1 MNYVLGEKNI
11 MALFNKKQQL
21 GQGNPKEKP
30 EKMPPPKKE
39 KQDTSIFK
47 GKPFIRR
54 EKLRGWLKT
63 EEAWRETKKPLKE
76 RVGLEKKL
84 FDPKKFGEFIDP
96 REVEKVYKEIKDF
109 PTKAKEKYKIQGEG
123 ERLRTLKALEKLMGK

>member
-1 MNYVLGEKNI
+1 

-30 EKMPPPKKE
+30 EKIPPPKEEKE
-39 KQDTSIFK
+39 DTSIFK
-47 GKPFIRR
+47 GKPFIKR
-54 EKLRGWLKT
+54 EKLRSWLKT
-63 EEAWRETKKPLKE
+63 EEAWRKTKKPLKE
-76 RVGLEKKL
+76 RVALEKKL

-96 REVEKVYKEIKDF
+96 KEVEKVYKEIKDF

-123 ERLRTLKALEKLMGK
+123 ERLKTLKALEKLMGK